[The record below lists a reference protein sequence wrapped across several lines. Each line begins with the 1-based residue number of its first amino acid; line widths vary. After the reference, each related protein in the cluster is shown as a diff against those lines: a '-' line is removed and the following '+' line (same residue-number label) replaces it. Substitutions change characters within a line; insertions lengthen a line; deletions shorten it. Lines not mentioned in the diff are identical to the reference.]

1 MIVLFFLELS
11 IHIFWWL
18 FFEFLKVR
26 TISILFLF
34 SCHCESA
41 VSLSAVIVNKKK
53 FGPNFSDA
61 TFLPVLLQKRS
72 DMFMLFLLGLRAIQI
87 KFKTVHQ
94 SIFLENS
101 REKLTIIAL

>member
-1 MIVLFFLELS
+1 MQVRVLR
-11 IHIFWWL
+11 
-18 FFEFLKVR
+18 LKNKGKK
-26 TISILFLF
+26 
-34 SCHCESA
+34 CPQQQCPA
-41 VSLSAVIVNKKK
+41 VASYLLQNVNKKK
-53 FGPNFSDA
+53 FGPNFLDA
-61 TFLPVLLQKRS
+61 TFLPALLQKRS